1 LLVRLFADL
10 QKLSESDREKKPSE
24 RALRVQELV
33 TSERDYI
40 EDIRIVVAQFKVPIV
55 NNSLLPE
62 SACKEVFGNIEQMLQ
77 INVQMYQAFDRVC
90 GKPPV
95 C

>member
-40 EDIRIVVAQFKVPIV
+40 EDIRIVVAQFKVPLI
-55 NNSLLPE
+55 LFPLE
-62 SACKEVFGNIEQMLQ
+62 SKLKAQ
-77 INVQMYQAFDRVC
+77 IQLDS
-90 GKPPV
+90 KP
-95 C
+95 